1 MNTLGKRLLTTGVVL
16 PIVILAVHSGPR
28 FLAALVAFVAILGA
42 RELVILARSRGGACP
57 AWMAGFGVALVIGV
71 RAGVI
76 PLSLTTALL
85 LVLVLASVVE
95 LFRPGGSI
103 LFGTPLAVF
112 AAIYL
117 GVLPAQILR
126 LYDLGGGGRADPW
139 TVDYALAMIWA
150 SDSAAYLV
158 GSRFGRR
165 RLIPRISPKKSWEGA
180 VAGLLASVGV
190 ALALRGWAPVGG
202 PAVWVG
208 AGVVV
213 AVAGVIGDLCESFMK
228 REALLKDSGTI
239 FPGHGGVLDR
249 IDSLLFAAPALYYWF
264 LLFERGA

>member
-1 MNTLGKRLLTTGVVL
+1 MNALGKRLLTVGVVL
-16 PIVILAVHSGPR
+16 PIVLLAVHAGPR
-28 FLAALVAFVAILGA
+28 FLAAALAFVAILGA

-57 AWMAGFGVALVIGV
+57 IWVAGLGVALVIGV

-76 PLSLTTALL
+76 PLSLPTALL
-85 LVLVLASVVE
+85 LVLVLAFVVE

-103 LFGTPLAVF
+103 LFGAPLAVF
-112 AAIYL
+112 AALYL

-126 LYDLGGGGRADPW
+126 LYDLGGSGRADPW
-139 TVDYALAMIWA
+139 TVDYALALVWT

-158 GSRFGRR
+158 GSKIGRR
-165 RLIPRISPKKSWEGA
+165 RLMPRVSPKKSWEGA
-180 VAGLLASVGV
+180 AAGLLASVGV
-190 ALALRGWAPVGG
+190 AVALRGWAPVGG
-202 PAVWVG
+202 MAAWVG

-213 AVAGVIGDLCESFMK
+213 GVAGVIGDLCESFMK
-228 REALLKDSGTI
+228 REAVLKDSGSF